1 MSAAVARGTHRLWDD
16 PPWIFDDPFALDL
29 VGEGW
34 EEIARSS
41 RRMVRDAVWRQ
52 GHAGVLVRSRY
63 PEDRLELGQF
73 SQYVILS
80 AGLDSFAWRR
90 PEFFASRK
98 LFEIDHP
105 ATQIGKKNRLRELGL
120 PINKC
125 HNFVPLDFETHDL
138 STCLDKAGLNWNGV
152 TLFSW
157 TGSTMYI
164 GAGRIASMLSTVSR
178 CAPGSEIAFSYN
190 QDLEYVDEVG
200 REFFAAV
207 VPRAAEMREP
217 IISSFSPTAMEALV
231 NQCGLVVEEHPTA
244 DELNERYCAGRTD
257 GLRPYTLERLIA
269 ARRP

>member
-34 EEIARSS
+34 EEFARAS
-41 RRMVRDAVWRQ
+41 RSMVRDAVWRQ
-52 GHAGVLVRSRY
+52 GHAGVLVRSCY
-63 PEDRLELGQF
+63 PEDRLETGPF
-73 SQYVILS
+73 SQYVVLS
-80 AGLDSFAWRR
+80 AGLDSFAWRH
-90 PEFFASRK
+90 PEFLASRK

-105 ATQIGKKNRLRELGL
+105 ATQAGKKNSLHALGL
-120 PINKC
+120 PINNG
-125 HNFVPLDFETHDL
+125 HNLVSVDFETQDL
-138 STCLDKAGLNWNGV
+138 ATCLNAAGFNWNGV
-152 TLFSW
+152 KLFSW
-157 TGSTMYI
+157 AGSTMYI
-164 GAGRIASMLSTVSR
+164 GAERIAATLATVSR
-178 CAPGSEIAFSYN
+178 CAPGSEIVFSYN

-207 VPRAAEMREP
+207 VPRAAELREP
-217 IISSFSPTAMEALV
+217 IITSFSPAAIEALV
-231 NQCGLVVEEHPTA
+231 NQCGLVVVEHPTA